1 VAARSTPVTERLALK
16 FMRRQPNW
24 TPAAPSDDPIHLLNP
39 AEREA
44 LRRIERQAIVR
55 AAIAGALSGAA
66 SFTAALLANR
76 GHPIDGS
83 RVSVHNLMTYWGWVG
98 AVTIVASIFELGF
111 LYLDGLRAV
120 HRMACT
126 AGLAFETDTAQ
137 SRDAELLSTLARA
150 ALELPN
156 PPKPLDGIDPLI
168 ESSAFFIFAV
178 SLLYKAKIAL
188 TTFLVK
194 ALLRGV
200 LGRIAARAV
209 LDFVGVPVTAIWNA
223 IVCHYV
229 LREARIRIL
238 GPFAVT
244 ELLSSVHA
252 STELGRAAF
261 AIAQRAAASAVVR
274 SRNFHPNHLAL
285 IRRLNETLALEEV
298 PEPDNTER
306 FVHELRS
313 LSAAEQTF
321 ALHVLVTASIV
332 DGKLTRAERR
342 LLRQA
347 YDACGRELA
356 LDRIEA
362 VTRAFRAGQPITEE
376 VHLAVQGPVFTE
388 QFNTPPERFDSS
400 SKGSALS

>member
-1 VAARSTPVTERLALK
+1 MAASSTPVTEKLALK
-16 FMRRQPNW
+16 FMGRQPNW
-24 TPAAPSDDPIHLLNP
+24 APAAPADDPIHLLNF

-44 LRRIERQAIVR
+44 LRRIERQTIVR
-55 AAIAGALSGAA
+55 AAIAGALSGGA
-66 SFTAALLANR
+66 SFAAALLANR
-76 GHPIDGS
+76 GHPIDGP
-83 RVSVHNLMTYWGWVG
+83 RVSVHNLMAYWGWVG

-126 AGLAFETDTAQ
+126 AGLAFDADSAH

-156 PPKPLDGIDPLI
+156 PPRPLDGIDPLG
-168 ESSAFFIFAV
+168 ESSTFFIFAA

-194 ALLRGV
+194 ALLHGV

-223 IVCHYV
+223 IVCHRV
-229 LREARIRIL
+229 LREARIRVL
-238 GPFAVT
+238 GPFAIT
-244 ELLSSVHA
+244 ELLSSAHA
-252 STELGRAAF
+252 SKELGREAF

-285 IRRLNETLALEEV
+285 IRRLNESLALEEV

-306 FVHELRS
+306 FIHELRS
-313 LSAAEQTF
+313 LSPIEQTF
-321 ALHVLVTASIV
+321 ALHVLVTASII
-332 DGKLTRAERR
+332 DGRLTRAERR

-347 YDACGRELA
+347 YDACGLK
-356 LDRIEA
+356 LDLERIKA
-362 VTRAFRAGQPITEE
+362 VTRAFRAGQPITED
-376 VHLAVQGPVFTE
+376 VRLATHRPAFTG
-388 QFNTPPERFDSS
+388 QFNT
-400 SKGSALS
+400 SALS